1 MNHYGTEESAPL
13 AYASASSILDAEES
27 SSVGWATPRRG
38 GWSRLSRTAAAA
50 GLMVGCASLGFMAD
64 LSLSKAE
71 PETGDSAAFEPEA
84 ASLAANAEDDSAGG
98 TDSGDES
105 DYFRREVYMQN
116 DPEVQN
122 LILEMTGHRKW
133 EDLMASHDISG
144 LFPEKIVIEG
154 CATKP
159 LFC

>member
-1 MNHYGTEESAPL
+1 MTSLHLCATVC
-13 AYASASSILDAEES
+13 SS
-27 SSVGWATPRRG
+27 
-38 GWSRLSRTAAAA
+38 
-50 GLMVGCASLGFMAD
+50 
-64 LSLSKAE
+64 
-71 PETGDSAAFEPEA
+71 FEPEA

-105 DYFRREVYMQN
+105 DYFRREVYMQH

-122 LILEMTGHRKW
+122 LILEMTGHLKW
-133 EDLMASHDISG
+133 QDLMASHDISG

-154 CATKP
+154 CATNP